1 MTFEGEVGSGD
12 LRRALEAQREHLA
25 GCLQE
30 CEADKA
36 APLHARLT
44 DVLVRLDALAVPE
57 GSRLDEL
64 AAARRKRRTGS

>member
-1 MTFEGEVGSGD
+1 MDFKSEVGSGD
-12 LRRALEAQREHLA
+12 LRRALEAQREDLA
-25 GCLQE
+25 GCLE
-30 CEADKA
+30 SCKPGEA

-44 DVLVRLDALAVPE
+44 DVLTRLDALAVPA